1 MIALN
6 PDVAHCGAATLVV
19 ACQQAGVA
27 LCMPL
32 GISDAYAL
40 TTRLPTRLRTSRE
53 SAQPSRQ
60 TAGPLEKANV
70 HAAKV

>member
-27 LCMPL
+27 LRMPL
-32 GISDAYAL
+32 GISDVLRCGYQSATAS
-40 TTRLPTRLRTSRE
+40 LRT
-53 SAQPSRQ
+53 
-60 TAGPLEKANV
+60 V
-70 HAAKV
+70 

>member
-27 LCMPL
+27 LRMTPGNL
-32 GISDAYAL
+32 G
-40 TTRLPTRLRTSRE
+40 RLRTNCQSQKLDVHMGMATEDGSR
-53 SAQPSRQ
+53 SFLA
-60 TAGPLEKANV
+60 
-70 HAAKV
+70 